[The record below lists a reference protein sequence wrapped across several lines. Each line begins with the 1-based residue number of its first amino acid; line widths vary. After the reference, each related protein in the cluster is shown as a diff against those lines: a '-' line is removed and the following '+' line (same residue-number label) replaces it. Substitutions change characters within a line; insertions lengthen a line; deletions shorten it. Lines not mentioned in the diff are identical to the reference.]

1 MSKPVITAYDWVPWF
16 ARGQVRDL
24 RVRWALEEAG
34 QDYDVRYLP
43 QGSQK
48 QSTHRALQPFGQ
60 VPTYE
65 RDGLILFESGAIV
78 QHIAERHG
86 VLLPDDADGRARA
99 IEWMF
104 AALNT
109 VEPPIMDLAIATLFE
124 GDQPWSEPRLP
135 AVIARI
141 SERLDELSARLGE
154 SEWLDGEFSA
164 GDLLMVAV
172 LRMLKG
178 TPLDGAHGNLAA
190 YVARG
195 EARPAFQRAL
205 AAQLAGFTAAPPPE
219 YAFLDQPPPDVAAG
233 NPAPAPA
240 ESVP

>member
-1 MSKPVITAYDWVPWF
+1 MSKPVITAFDWVPWF

-24 RVRWALEEAG
+24 RVRWALEEVG
-34 QDYDVRYLP
+34 HGYDVRYLA

-48 QSTHRALQPFGQ
+48 DPPHRARQPFGQ

-65 RDGLILFESGAIV
+65 QDELTLFESGAIV
-78 QHIAERHG
+78 LHIAEAHG
-86 VLLPDDADGRARA
+86 GLLPVDPAGRARA

-109 VEPPIMDLAIATLFE
+109 VEPPIGDYAIATLFE
-124 GDQPWSEPRLP
+124 ADQPWSKPRLP

-141 SERLDELSARLGE
+141 GERLDELSRRLGE
-154 SEWLDGEFSA
+154 SDWLDGSFSA
-164 GDLLMVAV
+164 GDLLMVSV
-172 LRMLKG
+172 LRQLKG
-178 TPLDGAHGNLAA
+178 TPMARAHDNLAA

-205 AAQLAGFTAAPPPE
+205 AAQMAGFTAKPPPE
-219 YAFLDQPPPDVAAG
+219 YAFLDQPPQSQGERA
-233 NPAPAPA
+233 
-240 ESVP
+240 

>member
-1 MSKPVITAYDWVPWF
+1 M
-16 ARGQVRDL
+16 RDL

-48 QSTHRALQPFGQ
+48 HGSHRALQPFGQ

-65 RDGLILFESGAIV
+65 EDGLTLFESGAIV
-78 QHIAERHG
+78 LHVAYTHN
-86 VLLPDDADGRARA
+86 VLLPEDPGGRARA

-109 VEPPIMDLAIATLFE
+109 VEPPISDYAIATLFE
-124 GDQPWSEPRLP
+124 ADKPWSKPRLP

-141 SERLDELSARLGE
+141 EERLAELSRRLGE
-154 SEWLDGEFSA
+154 SEWLDGGFSA

-172 LRMLKG
+172 LRQLNG
-178 TPLDGAHGNLAA
+178 TPLEGAHENLTA

-195 EARPAFQRAL
+195 EMRPAFQRAL
-205 AAQLAGFTAAPPPE
+205 SAQMAGFTAAPPPE
-219 YAFLDQPPPDVAAG
+219 IAFLDQPPSDRG
-233 NPAPAPA
+233 
-240 ESVP
+240 ESR